1 MLAAA
6 FPEIGQ
12 VIEAM
17 GMNAL
22 QVRIPAY
29 ISPERLDTDQVF
41 QYLIRIQ
48 VTDIKTGVYV
58 LRHTVLENP

>member
-1 MLAAA
+1 MLPAA

-22 QVRIPAY
+22 QVRITAY
-29 ISPERLDTDQVF
+29 ISSERLDTDQVF
-41 QYLIRIQ
+41 QYLICIQ
-48 VTDIKTGVYV
+48 VADIKTGVYV
-58 LRHTVLENP
+58 LRHAAKENP